1 MSAVSAPPVRRQ
13 AQTLMTPTPTSY
25 PQDVHMVACA
35 SHMFPMIGW
44 HTVGSEVAA
53 ACECNSQPTMA
64 TSLEARL
71 FLPWN
76 PLASSSQPS
85 AETAAAWIEQ
95 LSEIKTASS
104 LEMEGDVTY

>member
-1 MSAVSAPPVRRQ
+1 
-13 AQTLMTPTPTSY
+13 
-25 PQDVHMVACA
+25 
-35 SHMFPMIGW
+35 MFPMIGW

-71 FLPWN
+71 FLLWN
-76 PLASSSQPS
+76 LLPASSNQPS

-95 LSEIKTASS
+95 LSETKTASS
-104 LEMEGDVTY
+104 LENKM